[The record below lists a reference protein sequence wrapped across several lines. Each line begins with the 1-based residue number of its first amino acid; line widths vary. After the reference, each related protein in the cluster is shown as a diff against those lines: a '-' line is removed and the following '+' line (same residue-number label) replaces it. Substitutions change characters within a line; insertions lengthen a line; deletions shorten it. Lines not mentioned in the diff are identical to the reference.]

1 MFLQKPDKL
10 YQEVTPEEP
19 AVVED
24 VIDDIND
31 PIDIDAFVE
40 QLSPSDLIKLHKKL
54 LDKLYSTV
62 GTTTPAILQEPI
74 PEYKSVEPVQQVEPA
89 KEPMQTPA
97 LVHWGKPD
105 GWDRPTP
112 RMPFLK
118 ALWCGLLDKDMDLD
132 DYKRYDKFMTWFR
145 PVLITIVLVVGSFL
159 GYRLYTTTDNR
170 SKNNSF
176 IDDVIEWASDQY
188 HKLGSPSE
196 PDSEFKT
203 IPITVDTQKL
213 IMETFHRYS
222 DSVATKD
229 TTITVPLIDS
239 SLILIDR

>member
-1 MFLQKPDKL
+1 MFLQKPEKI
-10 YQEVTPEEP
+10 YHE
-19 AVVED
+19 VVEMPEVFVAAD
-24 VIDDIND
+24 PV
-31 PIDIDAFVE
+31 PIDIDSFVD
-40 QLSPSDLIKLHKKL
+40 QLSSEDLIKLHKRL

-74 PEYKSVEPVQQVEPA
+74 PEYKPVEPVQQDEST

-112 RMPFLK
+112 RMFFLK
-118 ALWCGLLDKDMDLD
+118 VLWYGFLDKDMDLD
-132 DYKRYDKFMTWFR
+132 EYKRYDKFMTWFR
-145 PVLITIVLVVGSFL
+145 PILITVVLVVGSFL
-159 GYRLYTTTDNR
+159 GYKLYTTTDNH
-170 SKNNSF
+170 SKNSTF
-176 IDDVIEWASDQY
+176 IDNVIEWVGDQY
-188 HKLGSPSE
+188 HKLTSPSE

-229 TTITVPLIDS
+229 TTIAVPLIDS